1 MKAFSLSLLT
11 PAVLVARLRGYKWI
25 LAGQLTVMVSFL
37 FLSELFA
44 RHPFPFWREMLLG
57 FIGMLLLVM
66 NYLSYQLVVDLTDS
80 QAVRR
85 FVMVLLYLGVGLALI
100 TGLELVPTNT
110 KLYYIMMIF
119 SVSASLVSFAI
130 LFYLMTTDIFREKHD
145 ITYRLWGSACIYL
158 GIAATF
164 GLVYCLL
171 ELVLPGE
178 FGITTP
184 LDIFHFIPCYNFSY
198 YTLAGMESPFANFST
213 LVKNI
218 SVIESICAN
227 LFIVLIVGRLLSK

>member
-11 PAVLVARLRGYKWI
+11 PAVLIARLRGYKWI
-25 LAGQLTVMVSFL
+25 LTGQLIVMVSFL
-37 FLSELFA
+37 FLSELFS
-44 RHPFPFWREMLLG
+44 RHPFPYWREILLG
-57 FIGMLLLVM
+57 FIGMLLLAM
-66 NYLSYQLVVDLTDS
+66 NYLSYQLVIDLTDN
-80 QAVRR
+80 R
-85 FVMVLLYLGVGLALI
+85 FVRKFVMILLYFGVSLALI
-100 TGLELVPTNT
+100 TGLELVPADTS
-110 KLYYIMMIF
+110 LYYVMMVL
-119 SVSASLVSFAI
+119 SVSSSLISFAI
-130 LFYLMTTDIFREKHD
+130 LFYLMTTDVFREKHD

-164 GLVYCLL
+164 GLIYCLL

-178 FGITTP
+178 FGITSS

-198 YTLAGMESPFANFST
+198 YTLAGMESPFTNFSP

-218 SVIESICAN
+218 AVIESICAN